1 MSAMANLLLVEDNAD
16 LAYGLRNNLEIDG
29 HAVETVESGEAALE
43 RVRHRAPD
51 LIVLDLMLPNLDGY
65 QVLRRLRAEGHEMPV
80 LILTARTQEADKVLG
95 FRLGA
100 DDYVTKPF
108 GVLEVLARIGAL
120 LRRANRYASLR
131 QVERFGA
138 IEVNRDTRIVTR
150 QGRPVDLSPMEFA
163 LLMAL
168 LSRRGGTASRL
179 ELLQEVWGHS
189 AAVITRT
196 VDTHIAELRRKLE
209 DHPAQPAHILTV
221 RKVGYRLAGAPPAA
235 SRPERA

>member
-1 MSAMANLLLVEDNAD
+1 MSMANLLLVEDNAD

-29 HAVETVESGEAALE
+29 HAVDTVETGEAALD

-65 QVLRRLRAEGHEMPV
+65 QVLRRLRADGFEMPV

-108 GVLEVLARIGAL
+108 GVLEVLARVSAL
-120 LRRANRYASLR
+120 LRRANRYAGLKA
-131 QVERFGA
+131 VERFGD
-138 IEVNRDTRIVTR
+138 IEVNRATRMVTR
-150 QGRPVDLSPMEFA
+150 AGEVVELSPMEFA
-163 LLMAL
+163 LLIALMA
-168 LSRRGGTASRL
+168 RRGATASRL
-179 ELLQEVWGHS
+179 DLLQEVWGHS
-189 AAVITRT
+189 AAVVTRT

-209 DHPAQPAHILTV
+209 ALPAQPVHILTV
-221 RKVGYRLAGAPPAA
+221 RKVGYRLAGGPPAA
-235 SRPERA
+235 SPGA